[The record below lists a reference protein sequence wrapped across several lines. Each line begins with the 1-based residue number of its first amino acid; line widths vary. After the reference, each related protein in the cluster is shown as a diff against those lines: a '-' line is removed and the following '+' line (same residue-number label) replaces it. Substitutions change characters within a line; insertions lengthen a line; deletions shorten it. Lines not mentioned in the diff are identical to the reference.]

1 MSVGRRL
8 WLPLIALG
16 IALLSFL
23 ALLYVRKQDF
33 DERGHA
39 RNIGLLRQ
47 LRQLDAQW
55 ELEVLRSRL
64 GISTHYD
71 RLAESRAGMTQS
83 LAQLDASLG
92 GSHDNAVTALRA
104 RLAGLSQAIADKAG
118 LIEQF
123 KSSNSILRNSLAFLP
138 TAAAE
143 VGGSSASASG
153 PGERPVVDLGE
164 VSPLLLAIVLY
175 TQSVSI
181 ERGAEILRGLELL
194 HSGNRGLPV
203 AARQRLDIFVAHARA
218 VLREQ
223 PIVNALLDDIAAAPT
238 AARIDDINDALLRL
252 NLQAEELNRRYDTY
266 LLLFSIV
273 LISLLW
279 YAAAKLM
286 RNRGVIRRVNL
297 ALQRANES
305 LEQRVLERTRELDEA
320 QAQLIATARQAGMA
334 EIATNVLHNVGN
346 VLNAVTTASGQM
358 GQLVRESRLGGLD
371 RVVCL
376 LDQHGDDLGRF
387 LTVDPKGRLL
397 LPYIRELAAALVCE
411 QQSLATELAVLAKS
425 VDHIKHVIAAQ
436 QSYAGT
442 TSGRVVE
449 AVRLGD
455 LVADALAM
463 NAGSLLRH
471 KVTVLNGVSEFPELL
486 LDRNRVLLVLVNL
499 ISNGKQALAARS
511 APDGAAPTLTLG
523 ASVDEQ
529 RVLRITVAD
538 NGEGIPPENLTR
550 IYAHGFTT
558 RKCGHGFG
566 LHSCALAAHEMG
578 GRLSAQSAGVG
589 QGACFTLEV
598 PLAAPESQ

>member
-1 MSVGRRL
+1 MSARRGL
-8 WLPLIALG
+8 WLSLIALG
-16 IALLSFL
+16 AALLSIL
-23 ALLYVRKQDF
+23 ALLYIWKQDF

-39 RNIGLLRQ
+39 RNVGLLRQ

-55 ELEVLRSRL
+55 ELEVLKSRL

-71 RLAESRAGMTQS
+71 RLAEARAGITQS
-83 LAQLDASLG
+83 LAQLAASLG
-92 GSHDNAVTALRA
+92 GSRDIAVNALSG
-104 RLAGLSQAIADKAG
+104 RLVGLSEAIADKTA

-143 VGGSSASASG
+143 VRGPVGGASG
-153 PGERPVVDLGE
+153 PVARPVVDVE
-164 VSPLLLAIVLY
+164 DVSPLLLATVLF

-181 ERGAEILRGLELL
+181 ERGAEILRGLDLL
-194 HSGNRGLPV
+194 HAGHRQWPV

-238 AARIDDINDALLRL
+238 ATRIDDLNDALLRL
-252 NLQAEELNRRYDTY
+252 NLQAEESNRRYDTY

-279 YAAAKLM
+279 YAAAKLI

-297 ALQRANES
+297 ALQRANER

-346 VLNAVTTASGQM
+346 VLNAVTTAAGQM
-358 GQLVRESRLGGLD
+358 GQLIRASRLGGLD
-371 RVVCL
+371 RVVML
-376 LDQHGDDLGRF
+376 LDQHGHDLGRF
-387 LTVDPKGRLL
+387 LTQDSKGQLL

-425 VDHIKHVIAAQ
+425 VEHIKHVIATQ

-449 AVRLGD
+449 AVRLAD
-455 LVADALAM
+455 VVADALAM
-463 NAGSLLRH
+463 NAGALMRH
-471 KVTVLNGVSEFPELL
+471 NVHVMNGVAEFPEML
-486 LDRNRVLLVLVNL
+486 LDRNRVLLILVNL
-499 ISNGKQALAARS
+499 ISNGKQALAAQTG
-511 APDGAAPTLTLG
+511 PTGAAPTLTLG
-523 ASVDEQ
+523 ASLDAQ

-558 RKCGHGFG
+558 RRHGHGFG
-566 LHSCALAAHEMG
+566 LHSCALAAREMG

-598 PLAAPESQ
+598 PLAAPEIQ